1 MGISCTVASNTL
13 IYKWSGIVQWIHD
26 RIKQEQRGKQQQ
38 QQQRK
43 QQQRF
48 LSEKL
53 TQDATHVLTFLQQQ
67 CHRDDDNT
75 VVVVHR
81 SFLCKVEDGG
91 GDTSIVL
98 DLHTMPVNFA
108 SVCFVK
114 AVDIARRCLERRL
127 LSILFVEEIAAK
139 VAYLELSNVFTL
151 LDEKVTW
158 VVDDDDGGGGD
169 NSVTTTRKR
178 RPKLMVSTQFDADA
192 FCEAFNNRMHHVV
205 VNEYKVYL
213 QSPQFSIDDDGGAN
227 DGVVRGDFVSH
238 LNCMHVRLEPSV
250 LHQNYI
256 IPHSVVNLVCR
267 ECLSSPTAAIVTPHG
282 VRYHHF
288 CTILPT
294 NLLYASRSFL
304 ISYDLDN
311 GEDRD
316 LSKEHL
322 ILSTENVCGFS
333 FYSIA
338 ADHPDKSSSVATT
351 TGGGGGKSIKG
362 YRDEAYANLE
372 KFMDLQVSK
381 CEEDKRSSTCQRLKA
396 NELRK
401 YLSRISQPLK
411 KVNNDKGEIRNR
423 NYACALAELSVRGFY
438 EKYLRDCQTL
448 YELDLVE
455 RQGEPHTSQ
464 VAKSADHMRCPMP
477 SQLTVS
483 RDFLERL
490 DAYFKQNQRFKKDKN
505 RNSIQVSILPDE
517 DDDAW
522 LNGWYVSVNA
532 REFCHQL
539 ASINYRAR
547 SGDRFDLRQR
557 NEVCF
562 SNLFRMFDWSIYKE
576 DIKNVIAISVH
587 ERKLRAAPS
596 VVRPSPLPFNATL
609 RLDQFF
615 DRDELTAISLL
626 LVASFHH
633 VCKCEEEYCHLRVT
647 PRPLLV
653 PPRDDDDKE
662 ASSSRKRM
670 RDGGEL
676 PKR

>member
-13 IYKWSGIVQWIHD
+13 IYEWSGIVQWIHD

-38 QQQRK
+38 QQRK
-43 QQQRF
+43 QQQQQRF

-67 CHRDDDNT
+67 CHRDD

-81 SFLCKVEDGG
+81 SFLCKVGG

-158 VVDDDDGGGGD
+158 VVDDDGGEGD
-169 NSVTTTRKR
+169 DSVTMRKRR

-213 QSPQFSIDDDGGAN
+213 QPPQFSIDDDSGAN

-238 LNCMHVRLEPSV
+238 LNCMHVRLEPDV

-267 ECLSSPTAAIVTPHG
+267 ECLSSPTAAIVTPRG

-351 TGGGGGKSIKG
+351 TGGGGGS
-362 YRDEAYANLE
+362 
-372 KFMDLQVSK
+372 
-381 CEEDKRSSTCQRLKA
+381 
-396 NELRK
+396 
-401 YLSRISQPLK
+401 P
-411 KVNNDKGEIRNR
+411 
-423 NYACALAELSVRGFY
+423 
-438 EKYLRDCQTL
+438 
-448 YELDLVE
+448 
-455 RQGEPHTSQ
+455 
-464 VAKSADHMRCPMP
+464 
-477 SQLTVS
+477 
-483 RDFLERL
+483 
-490 DAYFKQNQRFKKDKN
+490 
-505 RNSIQVSILPDE
+505 
-517 DDDAW
+517 
-522 LNGWYVSVNA
+522 
-532 REFCHQL
+532 
-539 ASINYRAR
+539 
-547 SGDRFDLRQR
+547 
-557 NEVCF
+557 
-562 SNLFRMFDWSIYKE
+562 
-576 DIKNVIAISVH
+576 
-587 ERKLRAAPS
+587 LRAIETKRTPISKSSWTYKFRNAKKTSAP
-596 VVRPSPLPFNATL
+596 
-609 RLDQFF
+609 Q
-615 DRDELTAISLL
+615 
-626 LVASFHH
+626 
-633 VCKCEEEYCHLRVT
+633 RVN
-647 PRPLLV
+647 
-653 PPRDDDDKE
+653 D
-662 ASSSRKRM
+662 
-670 RDGGEL
+670 
-676 PKR
+676 

>member
-1 MGISCTVASNTL
+1 M
-13 IYKWSGIVQWIHD
+13 
-26 RIKQEQRGKQQQ
+26 
-38 QQQRK
+38 
-43 QQQRF
+43 
-48 LSEKL
+48 
-53 TQDATHVLTFLQQQ
+53 
-67 CHRDDDNT
+67 
-75 VVVVHR
+75 
-81 SFLCKVEDGG
+81 
-91 GDTSIVL
+91 
-98 DLHTMPVNFA
+98 
-108 SVCFVK
+108 
-114 AVDIARRCLERRL
+114 
-127 LSILFVEEIAAK
+127 
-139 VAYLELSNVFTL
+139 
-151 LDEKVTW
+151 
-158 VVDDDDGGGGD
+158 
-169 NSVTTTRKR
+169 
-178 RPKLMVSTQFDADA
+178 
-192 FCEAFNNRMHHVV
+192 
-205 VNEYKVYL
+205 
-213 QSPQFSIDDDGGAN
+213 
-227 DGVVRGDFVSH
+227 
-238 LNCMHVRLEPSV
+238 
-250 LHQNYI
+250 
-256 IPHSVVNLVCR
+256 
-267 ECLSSPTAAIVTPHG
+267 
-282 VRYHHF
+282 
-288 CTILPT
+288 LPR
-294 NLLYASRSFL
+294 NLYASRSFL

-333 FYSIA
+333 FYSA
-338 ADHPDKSSSVATT
+338 TADPGKSTA
-351 TGGGGGKSIKG
+351 GGGGKSING

-381 CEEDKRSSTCQRLKA
+381 CEGDKRSSTCQRLKA

-411 KVNNDKGEIRNR
+411 KVNNDKGEIRDR

-438 EKYLRDCQTL
+438 EKYLRDYQTL

-455 RQGEPHTSQ
+455 RRGEPHTSQ
-464 VAKSADHMRCPMP
+464 VAKSAEHMRWPMP

-505 RNSIQVSILPDE
+505 RNSIRVSILPDE

-587 ERKLRAAPS
+587 ERKLRGAS
-596 VVRPSPLPFNATL
+596 VRPPPFNATL

-653 PPRDDDDKE
+653 PDDDDDK

-670 RDGGEL
+670 RDRGEL

>member
-1 MGISCTVASNTL
+1 MFHYKKLFLLSGPMGISCTVASNTL
-13 IYKWSGIVQWIHD
+13 IYEWSGIVQWIHD
-26 RIKQEQRGKQQQ
+26 RIKQEQRGKQQ

-53 TQDATHVLTFLQQQ
+53 TQDATHVLTFLQQ
-67 CHRDDDNT
+67 DNDNT
-75 VVVVHR
+75 VVVHR
-81 SFLCKVEDGG
+81 SFLCKVEGGG

-114 AVDIARRCLERRL
+114 AVDIARRCLQRQL
-127 LSILFVEEIAAK
+127 LGILFVEEIAMK

-158 VVDDDDGGGGD
+158 VVDDDDDGGEGGG
-169 NSVTTTRKR
+169 SVTRKR

-192 FCEAFNNRMHHVV
+192 FCEAFNRMHHVV

-213 QSPQFSIDDDGGAN
+213 QSPQFSIDDGGEGGAN
-227 DGVVRGDFVSH
+227 GVVGGDFVSH
-238 LNCMHVRLEPSV
+238 LNCMHVRLEPDV

-256 IPHSVVNLVCR
+256 IPHSVANLVCR
-267 ECLSSPTAAIVTPHG
+267 ECLSSPTAAITPRG

-294 NLLYASRSFL
+294 NLYASRLFL

-316 LSKEHL
+316 LSNEHL

-333 FYSIA
+333 FYSTVV
-338 ADHPDKSSSVATT
+338 ADPDKSVATA
-351 TGGGGGKSIKG
+351 GGGKSIKG

-539 ASINYRAR
+539 ASIYYRAR

-596 VVRPSPLPFNATL
+596 SAVRPPPFNATL

-633 VCKCEEEYCHLRVT
+633 VCKCEE
-647 PRPLLV
+647 
-653 PPRDDDDKE
+653 
-662 ASSSRKRM
+662 
-670 RDGGEL
+670 
-676 PKR
+676 

>member
-13 IYKWSGIVQWIHD
+13 IYEWSGIVQWIHD

-38 QQQRK
+38 RK
-43 QQQRF
+43 QQQQRF

-53 TQDATHVLTFLQQQ
+53 TQDATHVLTFLQQ
-67 CHRDDDNT
+67 CHRDDDDNT
-75 VVVVHR
+75 VVVHR

-158 VVDDDDGGGGD
+158 VVDDDDGGEGGGD

-192 FCEAFNNRMHHVV
+192 FCEAFNRMHHVV

-213 QSPQFSIDDDGGAN
+213 QSPQFSIDDGGAN
-227 DGVVRGDFVSH
+227 DGVVGGDFVSH
-238 LNCMHVRLEPSV
+238 LNCMHVRLEPDV

-267 ECLSSPTAAIVTPHG
+267 ECLSSPTAAIVTPRG

-322 ILSTENVCGFS
+322 ILSTENVCGFF

-338 ADHPDKSSSVATT
+338 AAADPDKSSVATT
-351 TGGGGGKSIKG
+351 TGGGGKSIKG

-562 SNLFRMFDWSIYKE
+562 SSLFRMFDWSIYKE

-596 VVRPSPLPFNATL
+596 SSVVRPSPPFNATL

>member
-13 IYKWSGIVQWIHD
+13 IYEWSGIVQWIHD

-38 QQQRK
+38 RK
-43 QQQRF
+43 QQQQRF

-53 TQDATHVLTFLQQQ
+53 TRDATHVLTFLQ
-67 CHRDDDNT
+67 CHRDNNNNN
-75 VVVVHR
+75 VVVHR
-81 SFLCKVEDGG
+81 SFLCKVEDG

-114 AVDIARRCLERRL
+114 AVDITRRCLERRL
-127 LSILFVEEIAAK
+127 LSILFVEEIAMK
-139 VAYLELSNVFTL
+139 VAYLELSSVFTL

-158 VVDDDDGGGGD
+158 VVDDDGGGEG
-169 NSVTTTRKR
+169 VTKR

-192 FCEAFNNRMHHVV
+192 FCEAFNRGMHHGV

-213 QSPQFSIDDDGGAN
+213 QSPQFSIDDSEGS
-227 DGVVRGDFVSH
+227 DGVVGGDFVSH
-238 LNCMHVRLEPSV
+238 LNCMHVRLEPAV

-256 IPHSVVNLVCR
+256 IPHSVANLVCR
-267 ECLSSPTAAIVTPHG
+267 ECLSSPTAAITPRG
-282 VRYHHF
+282 VKYHHF

-294 NLLYASRSFL
+294 NLYASRSFL

-333 FYSIA
+333 FYSTV
-338 ADHPDKSSSVATT
+338 ADPGGKSVATA
-351 TGGGGGKSIKG
+351 GGGGKSIKG

-381 CEEDKRSSTCQRLKA
+381 CEEDTRSSTCQRLKA

-411 KVNNDKGEIRNR
+411 KVNNDKGEMRNR
-423 NYACALAELSVRGFY
+423 NYACALAELGARGFY

-464 VAKSADHMRCPMP
+464 VTKSADYMRCPMP

-483 RDFLERL
+483 RSFLERL

-522 LNGWYVSVNA
+522 LNGWYVRVNA

-539 ASINYRAR
+539 ASINYRVR

-562 SNLFRMFDWSIYKE
+562 SNLFRMFDWGIYKE

-587 ERKLRAAPS
+587 ERKLRASSS
-596 VVRPSPLPFNATL
+596 VHRPPFDATL

-653 PPRDDDDKE
+653 PRDDE
-662 ASSSRKRM
+662 ASSRKRM
-670 RDGGEL
+670 RD
-676 PKR
+676 